1 MYTYSE
7 EHKQFLNKFKK
18 NKILIN
24 TFRIFI
30 IILFIFIWE
39 LLSNYKIINTF
50 LFSSPSN
57 VLKTIISMV
66 VDKSIFIH
74 IGVTLYELVISF
86 LLSTAVSLVISI
98 IFWSNETIYK
108 IIDPYI
114 TIINSL
120 PKVALGP
127 LIIIWCGASTNSIIF
142 MSLLISLFVSIISI
156 YNGFNSV
163 NKNYITLLKSFGANK
178 IQIFTKVIFPNNIFN
193 IISSLKINVSM
204 NLIGIIMGELLV
216 SRAGIGYLIMYGSQ
230 VFNIDLVITGVF
242 ILGIISS
249 ISYFILDKFENKYLN
264 KYK

>member
-1 MYTYSE
+1 MYIYSE
-7 EHKQFLNKFKK
+7 EHKLFLNKIKK
-18 NKILIN
+18 NKLLIN
-24 TFRIFI
+24 TFRLLIV
-30 IILFIFIWE
+30 ILFIIIWE
-39 LLSNYKIINTF
+39 LLSKYKIINTF

-57 VLKTIISMV
+57 VVKTIISMV
-66 VDKSIFIH
+66 VDKSIFTH
-74 IGVTLYELVISF
+74 IGVTLYELIISF
-86 LLSTAVSLVISI
+86 IISTLLALLISI

-108 IIDPYI
+108 IFDPYI

-163 NKNYITLLKSFGANK
+163 NKNYITLMRSLGATK
-178 IQIFTKVIFPNNIFN
+178 FQIFSKVVFPNNIFN
-193 IISSLKINVSM
+193 IISSLKVNVSM
-204 NLIGIIMGELLV
+204 NLIGVIMGELLV
-216 SRAGIGYLIMYGSQ
+216 SKAGIGYLIMYGSQ

-242 ILGIISS
+242 LLGIISS
-249 ISYFILDKFENKYLN
+249 IMYFILDKFENKFMN

>member
-1 MYTYSE
+1 MYIYSD
-7 EHKQFLNKFKK
+7 EHKLFLNKIKK

-30 IILFIFIWE
+30 VLLFISIWE
-39 LLSNYKIINTF
+39 LLSSYKIINTF

-57 VLKTIISMV
+57 VLKTFISMV

-74 IGVTLYELVISF
+74 IGVTLYELIISF
-86 LLSTAVSLVISI
+86 LLSTVVALIISI

-163 NKNYITLLKSFGANK
+163 NKNYIILLKSFGASK

-193 IISSLKINVSM
+193 IISSLKINISM

-216 SRAGIGYLIMYGSQ
+216 SKAGIGYLIMYGSQ

-249 ISYFILDKFENKYLN
+249 ITYFILDKFEDKYLN